1 MNNILIYTTPTCHFC
16 HMAKEYFKSKNLQ
29 YEEVALVGNQE
40 AQQLVLSKTGSIA
53 VPVIEINGKIVIGFD
68 RPKIDEYLK

>member
-1 MNNILIYTTPTCHFC
+1 MQVIKIYTTPICAYC
-16 HMAKEYFKSKNLQ
+16 KSAKDYFKSKNLQ

-53 VPVIEINGKIVIGFD
+53 VPVIEINNKFIIGFNRKEID
-68 RPKIDEYLK
+68 RAIQ